1 LLDRIASHRFSLVF
15 GNWITST
22 ENPRTCNTSEVSR
35 RDDVESRYSMA
46 AGIPMEAN
54 RRIATEAIA
63 VGIGLTLH
71 KYKPTVTDTIPTLS
85 RRRRSSVNTSRG
97 SDTRIL
103 VVYKVFPNSYPSFVI
118 QQSPAKFNS
127 RLIFSLKKFH

>member
-1 LLDRIASHRFSLVF
+1 
-15 GNWITST
+15 
-22 ENPRTCNTSEVSR
+22 
-35 RDDVESRYSMA
+35 MA

-71 KYKPTVTDTIPTLS
+71 KYKPAVTDTIPTLS

-118 QQSPAKFNS
+118 QQIPAKFNS
-127 RLIFSLKKFH
+127 QLIFLCKKISLRKNDSL